1 MKRLVY
7 NRVNEVA
14 QMDFRENFSILIVDD
29 EKSLLENLYNF
40 LKNKGFKDVYT
51 AKNLKEARFKLKNF
65 NIDLIV
71 LDLMLP
77 DGSGFDLLKEVRQ
90 NSNVAVIILSALDG
104 IDDRREGFENKAD
117 DYLVKPFFPDELLWR
132 IDAVLRRSKKIKTFE
147 KLNLGNVIFD
157 KSKGILEKNGKEI
170 PLTATQF
177 KILEYLSENIN
188 MIVSIDRILENIWQD
203 SYGYENT
210 LITHIYRLREK
221 LEDNP
226 KDPKILITI
235 KGLGYKLV
243 KED

>member
-1 MKRLVY
+1 MVY
-7 NRVNEVA
+7 NKLDKGDK
-14 QMDFRENFSILIVDD
+14 MDIRRDFSILVVDD
-29 EKSLLENLYNF
+29 EKSLLENLYEF
-40 LKNKGFKDVYT
+40 LKDKGFKKVYT
-51 AKNLKEARFKLKNF
+51 AKNLKEANFKIQNF
-65 NIDLIV
+65 IVDLIV

-77 DGSGFDLLKEVRQ
+77 DGSGFDLLKELRQ
-90 NSNVAVIILSALDG
+90 DSDKPVIILSALDG

-132 IDAVLRRSKKIKTFE
+132 IDAILRRSKQIKNEEKI
-147 KLNLGNVIFD
+147 NLGAVIFD
-157 KSKGILEKNGKEI
+157 KAKGLLIKNGKEI

-177 KILEYLSENIN
+177 KILTYLADNMN

-226 KDPKILITI
+226 REPKILITI
-235 KGLGYKLV
+235 KGLGYKLIG
-243 KED
+243 EE

>member
-1 MKRLVY
+1 M
-7 NRVNEVA
+7 
-14 QMDFRENFSILIVDD
+14 DD
-29 EKSLLENLYNF
+29 EKNLLENLHNF
-40 LKNKGFKDVYT
+40 LEDSGFKNVYT
-51 AKNLKEARFKLKNF
+51 AKNLTESKFKLKNF
-65 NIDLIV
+65 KIDLIV

-77 DGSGFDLLKEVRQ
+77 DGSGFDLLKELRQ
-90 NSNVAVIILSALDG
+90 TSNVAVIILSALDG

-132 IDAVLRRSKKIKTFE
+132 IDAVLRRSKKIKSE
-147 KLNLGNVIFD
+147 ERINLGNVVFD
-157 KSKGILEKNGKEI
+157 KSKGILEKNGEEI

-177 KILEYLSENIN
+177 KILDYLCENMN
-188 MIVSIDRILENIWQD
+188 TIVSIDRILENIWQD

-226 KDPKILITI
+226 RDPKILITI

-243 KED
+243 KEE

>member
-1 MKRLVY
+1 
-7 NRVNEVA
+7 
-14 QMDFRENFSILIVDD
+14 MDFRGKCSILVVDD

-40 LKNKGFKDVYT
+40 LKSKGFKKVYT
-51 AKNLKEARFKLKNF
+51 AKSLEESRFKLENF
-65 NIDLIV
+65 KIDLIV

-90 NSNVAVIILSALDG
+90 TSNVAVIILSALDG

-132 IDAVLRRSKKIKTFE
+132 IDAVLRRSKKIKGEE
-147 KLNLGNVIFD
+147 KINLGNVIFD
-157 KSKGILEKNGKEI
+157 KSKGILEKNGEEI
-170 PLTATQF
+170 ALTAKQF
-177 KILEYLSENIN
+177 KILDYLSENIN
-188 MIVSIDRILENIWQD
+188 RIVSIDRIIDNVWED

-226 KDPKILITI
+226 RDPKILITI

>member
-1 MKRLVY
+1 
-7 NRVNEVA
+7 
-14 QMDFRENFSILIVDD
+14 MDFRNNFSILIVDD
-29 EKSLLENLYNF
+29 ETNLLENLYNF
-40 LKNKGFKDVYT
+40 LKDKGFKKVYT
-51 AKNLKEARFKLKNF
+51 AKNLKESRFKLGNF
-65 NIDLIV
+65 KIDLVV

-77 DGSGFDLLKEVRQ
+77 DGSGFDLLKEIRKT
-90 NSNVAVIILSALDG
+90 SDMAVIILSALDG
-104 IDDRREGFENKAD
+104 IDDRKEGFENKAD

-132 IDAVLRRSKKIKTFE
+132 IDAVLRRSKKIKNDE
-147 KLNLGNVIFD
+147 KINLGKVIFD
-157 KSKGILEKNGKEI
+157 KSKGILIKNGEEI

-177 KILEYLSENIN
+177 KILAYLADNIN
-188 MIVSIDRILENIWQD
+188 MIVSIDRILENIWED

-226 KDPKILITI
+226 RDPKLLITI

>member
-1 MKRLVY
+1 
-7 NRVNEVA
+7 
-14 QMDFRENFSILIVDD
+14 MDFRNNFSILIVDD
-29 EKSLLENLYNF
+29 EKNLLENLYNF
-40 LKNKGFKDVYT
+40 LKDKGFKKVYT
-51 AKNLKEARFKLKNF
+51 AKNLKESRFKLENF
-65 NIDLIV
+65 KIDLIV

-117 DYLVKPFFPDELLWR
+117 DYMVKPFFPDELLWR
-132 IDAVLRRSKKIKTFE
+132 IDAVLRRSKKIKSEE
-147 KLNLGNVIFD
+147 KISLGNVIFD
-157 KSKGILEKNGKEI
+157 KSKGILEKNGEEI
-170 PLTATQF
+170 ALTATQF
-177 KILEYLSENIN
+177 KILDYLSENIN

-226 KDPKILITI
+226 RDPKILITI

>member
-1 MKRLVY
+1 
-7 NRVNEVA
+7 
-14 QMDFRENFSILIVDD
+14 MDFRGKFSILVVDD
-29 EKSLLENLYNF
+29 ERSLLENLYNF
-40 LKNKGFKDVYT
+40 LKSKGFKKVYT
-51 AKNLKEARFKLKNF
+51 AKSLEESRFKLENF
-65 NIDLIV
+65 KIDLIV

-90 NSNVAVIILSALDG
+90 TSNVAVIILSALDG

-132 IDAVLRRSKKIKTFE
+132 IDAVLRRSKKIKGEE
-147 KLNLGNVIFD
+147 KINLGNVIFD
-157 KSKGILEKNGKEI
+157 KSKGILEKNGEEI
-170 PLTATQF
+170 ALTAKQF
-177 KILEYLSENIN
+177 KILDYLSENIN
-188 MIVSIDRILENIWQD
+188 RIISIDRIIDNVWED

-226 KDPKILITI
+226 RDPKILITI

>member
-1 MKRLVY
+1 
-7 NRVNEVA
+7 
-14 QMDFRENFSILIVDD
+14 MDIRRDFSILVVDD
-29 EKSLLENLYNF
+29 EKSLLENLYEF
-40 LKNKGFKDVYT
+40 LKNKGFKKVYT
-51 AKNLKEARFKLKNF
+51 AKNLKEANFKLENF
-65 NIDLIV
+65 KIDLIF

-77 DGSGFDLLKEVRQ
+77 DGSGFDLLKELRQ
-90 NSNVAVIILSALDG
+90 DSDKPVIILSALDG

-132 IDAVLRRSKKIKTFE
+132 IDAILRRSKQIKNEEKI
-147 KLNLGNVIFD
+147 NLGAVIFD
-157 KSKGILEKNGKEI
+157 KAKGLLIKNGKEI

-177 KILEYLSENIN
+177 KILTYLADNMN

-226 KDPKILITI
+226 REPKILITI
-235 KGLGYKLV
+235 KGLGYKLIG
-243 KED
+243 EE

>member
-1 MKRLVY
+1 
-7 NRVNEVA
+7 
-14 QMDFRENFSILIVDD
+14 MDFRNNFSILIVDD
-29 EKSLLENLYNF
+29 ETNLLENLYNF
-40 LKNKGFKDVYT
+40 LKDKGFKKVYT
-51 AKNLKEARFKLKNF
+51 AKNLKESRFKLGNF
-65 NIDLIV
+65 KIDLVV

-77 DGSGFDLLKEVRQ
+77 DGSGFDLLKEITKT
-90 NSNVAVIILSALDG
+90 SDMAVIILSALDG

-132 IDAVLRRSKKIKTFE
+132 IDAVLRRSKKIKSEE
-147 KLNLGNVIFD
+147 KISLGNVIFD
-157 KSKGILEKNGKEI
+157 KSKGILEKNGEKI
-170 PLTATQF
+170 VLTATQF
-177 KILEYLSENIN
+177 KILDYLSENIN
-188 MIVSIDRILENIWQD
+188 MIVSIDRILENIWKD

-226 KDPKILITI
+226 RDPKILVTI

>member
-1 MKRLVY
+1 
-7 NRVNEVA
+7 
-14 QMDFRENFSILIVDD
+14 MDFREKFSILVVDD

-40 LKNKGFKDVYT
+40 LKSKGFKKVYT
-51 AKNLKEARFKLKNF
+51 AKSLEESRFKLENF
-65 NIDLIV
+65 KIDLIV

-90 NSNVAVIILSALDG
+90 TSNVAVIILSALDG

-132 IDAVLRRSKKIKTFE
+132 IDAVLRRSKKIKGEE
-147 KLNLGNVIFD
+147 KINLGNVIFD
-157 KSKGILEKNGKEI
+157 KSKGILEKNGEEI
-170 PLTATQF
+170 ALTAKQF
-177 KILEYLSENIN
+177 KILDYLSENIN
-188 MIVSIDRILENIWQD
+188 RIVSIDRIIDNVWED

-226 KDPKILITI
+226 RDPKILITI